1 MAIEEALAVVDRA
14 LAPRGLTDLQALV
27 FHQAWAGK
35 GYAEIAENTGY
46 EVAYVKEVGSKLWQ
60 HLSKALGQKVTK
72 TNLHSVLRQQA
83 PHQVQRLVELPSNA
97 AAAKVLRKNQYQD
110 WGEAVDGSLFY
121 GRTQELAILEQWVVQ
136 ERCRLVTVLGMGGIG
151 KTVLALK
158 LTNLVQDHFE
168 YVFWRSLYNAPPPQE
183 MLATLI
189 KFLSH
194 QQDTHLPETLDAQ
207 VSRLLEYLKSSRCLL
222 VLDNAESILQTSDYA
237 GRYREGYEGYGQ
249 LLRRVAESSHQ
260 SCLVLTSREKPTG
273 SDAKEGGTQLV
284 RTLRIGGLQE
294 VEAQKLLQ
302 VGGLFGCE
310 AEKVQLIQSYG
321 GNPLALKI
329 ISNSIQ
335 ALFDGNIA
343 EFLKEG
349 ITVFNGIRRLLDQ
362 QFNRLSE
369 LEKQV
374 MFWLTINRDP
384 VSSSELQA
392 DIVPQVSRAKLLE
405 ALESLRL
412 RSLIERS
419 ATGFTQQPVVMEY
432 MTDQLIDQA
441 YEAIATENTQL
452 LTKYALI
459 KAQASDYVR
468 DSQIRLILEPLVS
481 KLRANLKPEEL
492 EYKLKQVLIKL
503 REEFSTLPGY
513 GAGNIVNLLH
523 QLQFDLT
530 GYDFSQI
537 SVWQAYLVNV
547 NLHQVNFTG
556 ADLAK
561 SVFAETFGGVAC
573 VAFSPDDQ
581 LLATSDTSGEVQI
594 WEIASG
600 KQLQAFKADTAWTWS
615 VAFSPDGHR
624 LASAGDDYAVKL
636 WDVKTGK
643 CLQLLKGHTS
653 TVNAIAVHPAGQVLA
668 SCGQD
673 ATIRLWKLS
682 SVNQNPLLQVLE
694 GHQGRVWS
702 VAFSL
707 NGNTLV
713 SGSEDQTLK
722 LWDLDT
728 GKCRQTLTGHVHWV
742 KTVAVSPDGQT
753 IASGSFDGIIKLWVT
768 STGECLQTWQGH
780 QSTVTTVA
788 FSPDSR
794 LLTSASYDQTVKMWD
809 VDSQHCL
816 SLKEHNNRVWSVAFS
831 SSGQYLASG
840 GDDHAARIWHLRTG
854 QCAKLWKGHS
864 NSILS
869 LALRVDRQLL
879 ATGHED
885 QAVKLWNLQTGEVAK
900 TLRGHTN
907 RVWSVAFAP
916 QQAQK
921 KDEVSMASAS
931 ADRTIKLWNTQT
943 GKCLKTLSGHTSWVW
958 SVAFSP
964 RGHQLA
970 SGSYDQL
977 VKLWDVY
984 SGECLKT
991 LEEHTA
997 PVVTVSFSPDNQWL
1011 ASGSFDTTIKLWAF
1025 ETGECHQTFQGHS
1038 SSVWAVAFSP
1048 KGNYLASCSYDQT
1061 VKLWDIYTGAC
1072 LHTFEGH
1079 LGPVVSLAFN
1089 ASGQYL
1095 ASGSFDRTVKLWNT
1109 KSGQCLHTFYGHTN
1123 LVSTLVFQ
1131 PPDSVLDGPDQA
1143 NITLDL
1149 CEGLLSGS
1157 FDETLRFWDVQT
1169 GECLQILRAERP
1181 YEGMNITGVTGLTE
1195 AQKTTLKALGA
1206 VEDELSIRTRTF
1218 S

>member
-1 MAIEEALAVVDRA
+1 MDV
-14 LAPRGLTDLQALV
+14 
-27 FHQAWAGK
+27 
-35 GYAEIAENTGY
+35 
-46 EVAYVKEVGSKLWQ
+46 
-60 HLSKALGQKVTK
+60 
-72 TNLHSVLRQQA
+72 
-83 PHQVQRLVELPSNA
+83 
-97 AAAKVLRKNQYQD
+97 
-110 WGEAVDGSLFY
+110 SLFY
-121 GRTQELAILEQWVVQ
+121 GRAQELAILEQWVVQ

-151 KTVLALK
+151 KTALAVK
-158 LTNLVQDHFE
+158 LTNLVQGQFE
-168 YVFWRSLYNAPPPQE
+168 YVFWRSLCNAPLPQE

-207 VSRLLEYLKSSRCLL
+207 VSRLLEYLQSSRCLL

-237 GRYREGYEGYGQ
+237 GRYREGYEGYGL

-260 SCLVLTSREKPTG
+260 SCLILTSREKPTG
-273 SDAKEGGTQLV
+273 LDAKEGGTQLV
-284 RTLRIGGLQE
+284 RTLRLGGLPE

-302 VGGLFGCE
+302 VGDLFSCE
-310 AEKVQLIQSYG
+310 AEKVQLIQRYG

-432 MTDQLIDQA
+432 MTDQLIEQA
-441 YEAIATENTQL
+441 YEAIATEDVQF

-459 KAQASDYVR
+459 KAQASDYIR
-468 DSQIRLILEPLVS
+468 NSQIRLILEPVAS
-481 KLRANLKPEEL
+481 KLHARFKAKEL

-503 REEFSTLPGY
+503 REEFATLPGY

-523 QLQFDLT
+523 QLQLNLT
-530 GYDFSQI
+530 GYDFSEL

-547 NLHQVNFTG
+547 NLHRVNFTG
-556 ADLAK
+556 TDLSK
-561 SVFAETFGGVAC
+561 SIFAETFGGVSC
-573 VAFSPDDQ
+573 VAFSLDDQ

-600 KQLQAFKADTAWTWS
+600 KQLQAFKADTAWTWA
-615 VAFSPDGHR
+615 VAFAPSAGYANSPSGYL
-624 LASAGDDYAVKL
+624 LATAGDDYAVKL
-636 WDVKTGK
+636 WNVKTGK

-653 TVNAIAVHPAGQVLA
+653 TVNAIAVHPTRQVLA

-673 ATIRLWKLS
+673 ATIRLWQLS
-682 SVNQNPLLQVLE
+682 SVNQNPLLKVLE

-702 VAFSL
+702 VAFSP
-707 NGNTLV
+707 NSDTLV
-713 SGSEDQTLK
+713 SSGEDQTLK

-728 GKCRQTLTGHVHWV
+728 GECRQTLSGHDHWV

-753 IASGSFDGIIKLWVT
+753 IASGSFDGIIKLWLT
-768 STGECLQTWQGH
+768 STGQCLQTWQGH
-780 QSTVTTVA
+780 QSTVTAVA
-788 FSPDSR
+788 FSPDGR
-794 LLTSASYDQTVKMWD
+794 LLASASYDQTVKVWD
-809 VDSQHCL
+809 LASQQCL
-816 SLKEHNNRVWSVAFS
+816 SLQEHNNRVWSVAFNS
-831 SSGQYLASG
+831 DAQYLASG
-840 GDDHAARIWHLRTG
+840 GDDHATRLWHLKTG
-854 QCAKLWKGHS
+854 QCAKVWKGHN

-869 LALRVDRQLL
+869 LALRVDQQLL

-885 QAVKLWNLQTGEVAK
+885 QAVKLWNLQTGQVAK

-921 KDEVSMASAS
+921 QDEVSLASAS

-958 SVAFSP
+958 SVVFSP

-991 LEEHTA
+991 LEKHRA

-1011 ASGSFDTTIKLWAF
+1011 ASGSFDTTIKLWAV
-1025 ETGECHQTFQGHS
+1025 ETGECHQTFQGHGN
-1038 SSVWAVAFSP
+1038 SVWAVAFSP
-1048 KGNYLASCSYDQT
+1048 EGNCLASCSYDQT

-1079 LGPVVSLAFN
+1079 QGPVVSLAFN

-1109 KSGQCLHTFYGHTN
+1109 KSGQCLRTFYGHTN
-1123 LVSTLVFQ
+1123 LVSALVFQ
-1131 PPDSVLDGPDQA
+1131 SPDSALGYLDQA
-1143 NITLDL
+1143 NIASGP
-1149 CEGLLSGS
+1149 CASLLSSS

-1169 GECLQILRAERP
+1169 GECLQTLRTERP
-1181 YEGMNITGVTGLTE
+1181 YEGMNITGATGLT
-1195 AQKTTLKALGA
+1195 APQRSTLIALGA
-1206 VEDELSIRTRTF
+1206 IEEAMPGQEFTQRV
-1218 S
+1218 